1 MAYVHYYYIVRPG
14 DTLSGIA
21 QRFTGNANN
30 YWYLAAMRGIRNPNY
45 IVPGEVIWLD

>member
-1 MAYVHYYYIVRPG
+1 MHHYYVVRRG

-21 QRFTGNANN
+21 FAFTGRASNYRFLAANN
-30 YWYLAAMRGIRNPNY
+30 GIWNPNY

>member
-1 MAYVHYYYIVRPG
+1 MHDYYIVRPG

-21 QRFTGNANN
+21 YGFTGRASN
-30 YWYLAAMRGIRNPNY
+30 YRSLASLNGIGNPNY